1 MQKSG
6 QIKPKAKNIKK
17 SAFARLK
24 SEDKVKED
32 E

>member
-1 MQKSG
+1 MQKLG
-6 QIKPKAKNIKK
+6 QIKPKVKSAKK